1 MKFTSWFRK
10 MYNRVTKVVP
20 DLPVEVMR
28 IFCCCCCCCG
38 FEVILLYFVGVFCLC
53 LLVVV
58 WLCVVCGGSWFHKIE
73 SVFGFGF
80 EDILCCYLLE
90 FYNLFLTFVFDFCF

>member
-1 MKFTSWFRK
+1 MKLTSWFRK

-28 IFCCCCCCCG
+28 IFCCWFCCCCG
-38 FEVILLYFVGVFCLC
+38 FEVILLCFVGVFCLC

-58 WLCVVCGGSWFHKIE
+58 VCVS
-73 SVFGFGF
+73 
-80 EDILCCYLLE
+80 
-90 FYNLFLTFVFDFCF
+90 